1 MRHRPSEAPAARL
14 PLDLDAVSDRVSG
27 ELERPDR
34 DASDDDSSAAS
45 RGAGPY
51 LLDVDD
57 RVLAEEIRDQPA
69 PRVSFNMSRPG
80 SRASLNFPVVPAAAN
95 APPAE
100 GAAPAL
106 PERRPE
112 PPPDSRPSSND
123 ADHRKHRTLSDEKSA
138 S

>member
-1 MRHRPSEAPAARL
+1 MPSRDKNREGTAACAPPRC
-14 PLDLDAVSDRVSG
+14 PRSI
-27 ELERPDR
+27 
-34 DASDDDSSAAS
+34 
-45 RGAGPY
+45 
-51 LLDVDD
+51 DVDD